1 MDSFLA
7 VLCGIGGM
15 VCMRLRLFGVWL
27 LESDS
32 TIDEPEAIFSI
43 HWLGHR
49 ACTTLEAS
57 NLPLLVRV
65 RKACKNFEPCRRTPP
80 DGRKSVSE
88 DGGVV
93 RPLIF

>member
-32 TIDEPEAIFSI
+32 TIDEPEAIILI
-43 HWLGHR
+43 HWLGRR
-49 ACTTLEAS
+49 AYTTLEAS
-57 NLPLLVRV
+57 NIPLLVRV
-65 RKACKNFEPCRRTPP
+65 RNACKNFEPCRRTP